1 MAAIVTARH
10 RLHLP
15 VRRLWAPLR
24 QPLSCTGVVLG
35 SLCFMASLTPS
46 LVPRGYVAQGVLSG
60 ACLAVGYLAGVAAV
74 GLWRRLMLPEFPPAW
89 LVRMRPWVRWLCV
102 LACLLAVWWVRAW
115 QDSVRAVMDLPP
127 MDEAQSLRLLV
138 VAAATFFVLLLV
150 GRAFVW
156 LARRI
161 SAAMQRVLP
170 PPVARLLGLC
180 IAGVLFFYL
189 ANGVLLRGA
198 LHVADASFR
207 KADAWLPA
215 EVQPPADGRSGGPG
229 SLVRWEQMGR
239 AGREFVIDGPD
250 AAAISAFSG
259 RPAMQPIRVYA
270 GLPTAEDAR
279 ARARLALRELQRQGG
294 FERRTLL
301 VITPTGT
308 GWVDPAAI
316 DSAEYLLHG
325 DVASVAVQYSYLS
338 SPLSLLVEPTYGEES
353 ARLLFEEVYGYWRT
367 LPPASRPRLY
377 VQGLSLGALNSARS
391 VNLFDMVDQPIN
403 GALWSGPPFA
413 SQAWRMTT
421 DARNPD
427 SPEWLPTFR
436 DSRSVRF
443 FNQWGS
449 AEPTD
454 APWGR
459 MRMVYLQYGS
469 DAITFFSPHDAW
481 REPDWMQPPRA
492 PDVSAAVR
500 WYPMISMLQL
510 AVDMLL
516 ADSTPMG
523 YGHVFAPSHYVLAW
537 SALLDDHDWTPAE
550 RGRLSWMLDQR
561 RRAQLA
567 QGRSAP

>member
-1 MAAIVTARH
+1 MIVRGRLH
-10 RLHLP
+10 RLFGQ
-15 VRRLWAPLR
+15 LWAGLR
-24 QPLSCTGVVLG
+24 QPLLCTGVVLG

-74 GLWRRLMLPEFPPAW
+74 GLWRRLMLPELPSAW
-89 LVRMRPWVRWLCV
+89 RAGMRRWLRWLCV
-102 LACLLAVWWVRAW
+102 LACLLAVWWARAW
-115 QDSVRAVMDLPP
+115 QDPVRAVMALPP
-127 MDEAQSLRLLV
+127 MDEAQSLRLLL
-138 VAAATFFVLLLV
+138 VATATFLVLLLV
-150 GRAFVW
+150 GRAFAW

-161 SAAMQRVLP
+161 SAAMQHVLP
-170 PPVARLLGLC
+170 GPVARLLGLC

-198 LHVADASFR
+198 LHAADASFR

-215 EVQPPADGRSGGPG
+215 ELQPPKDGRSGGPD

-239 AGREFVIDGPD
+239 AGREFVVEGPG

-316 DSAEYLLHG
+316 DSAEFLLHG

-367 LPPASRPRLY
+367 LPATSRPRLY

-391 VNLFDMVDQPIN
+391 VNLFDMVDQPID

-421 DARNPD
+421 DARNPG

-449 AEPTD
+449 AQPTD

-469 DAITFFSPHDAW
+469 DAITFFSPRDAW
-481 REPDWMQPPRA
+481 REPDWMQAPRA

-500 WYPMISMLQL
+500 WYPVISMLQL

-523 YGHVFAPSHYVLAW
+523 YGHVFAPSHYVVAW
-537 SALLDDHDWTPAE
+537 SAILGDHGWSPAE
-550 RGRLSWMLDQR
+550 RDRLRWMLDQR
-561 RRAQLA
+561 RRAQLV
-567 QGRSAP
+567 QGRTAL

>member
-24 QPLSCTGVVLG
+24 QPLLCTGVVLG

-74 GLWRRLMLPEFPPAW
+74 GLWRRLMVPEFPSAW
-89 LVRMRPWVRWLCV
+89 LVHMRPWVRWLCV
-102 LACLLAVWWVRAW
+102 LACLLALWWVRAW
-115 QDSVRAVMDLPP
+115 QDSVRAVMALPP

-239 AGREFVIDGPD
+239 AGREFVVDGPD

-391 VNLFDMVDQPIN
+391 VNLFDMVDQPID